1 MSTLNSKKILEKIEK
16 EKEKLKKKGVKKIGL
31 FGSYAKDKQ
40 KKKSDI
46 DFLVEFQKITFD
58 NYFYVLNFLKKLFN
72 KKIDLVIERDL
83 KPELNY
89 VKEEVQ
95 YVKI

>member
-1 MSTLNSKKILEKIEK
+1 MSLNSKKILEKIEK